1 VKGRRHWVAAGL
13 LLMAVVT
20 GAVVLWRCGLYDLW
34 MDRARLEALLT
45 RIGRSGPLLIVAL
58 QIAQT
63 LVAPIPGQIVGLAA
77 GFLYGPWWGA
87 LYCVLGSLVG
97 TLLATWL
104 ARTLGRPL
112 VERWVGTE
120 LLARFDGLAER
131 RGALALFLIF
141 LLPFLPDDLICLA
154 AGLTCLPLPLVGL
167 LALLGRTPGIAVSTL
182 IGAQSANLTLGQM
195 LIVGGVGLIL
205 SLPVFR
211 YQQPLQ
217 DWMFRLVE
225 RSSSDESR

>member
-1 VKGRRHWVAAGL
+1 MKGRWHWVAAGL
-13 LLMAVVT
+13 LLMAVIV
-20 GAVVLWRCGLYDLW
+20 GGLMLWRHGLYDLW
-34 MDRARLEALLT
+34 LDRARLEALLT
-45 RIGRSGPLLIVAL
+45 RIGHKGPLLIIAL
-58 QIAQT
+58 QLAQT

-77 GFLYGPWWGA
+77 GFLYGPWWGT

-154 AGLTCLPLPLVGL
+154 AGLTSLPLSLVGF
-167 LALLGRTPGIAVSTL
+167 LAVLGRTPGIAVSAV

-195 LIVGGVGLIL
+195 LIVGGVGVIL
-205 SLPVFR
+205 ALLVLFN
-211 YQQPLQ
+211 QQPLQ
-217 DWMFRLVE
+217 AWMFHLVE

>member
-1 VKGRRHWVAAGL
+1 MKRRWHWVVAGL
-13 LLMAVVT
+13 LLIAVVVC
-20 GAVVLWRCGLYDLW
+20 ALLLWRNGLYDLW
-34 MDRARLEALLT
+34 MDRARLEALLS
-45 RIGRSGPLLIVAL
+45 RIGRRGPLLIVAL
-58 QIAQT
+58 QLAQT

-77 GFLYGPWWGA
+77 GFLYGPWWGT
-87 LYCVLGSLVG
+87 LYCVVGSLVG

-112 VERWVGTE
+112 VERWVGAE

-154 AGLTCLPLPLVGL
+154 AGLTSLPLPLVGL

-195 LIVGGVGLIL
+195 LIVGGAGLL
-205 SLPVFR
+205 LALLVMR

-217 DWMFRLVE
+217 AWMFRLVE